1 MVSKMLMT
9 INDNDDDNI
18 DDNNYTFFNHI
29 VALKGISGNVGLFWD

>member
-18 DDNNYTFFNHI
+18 DDNNYTFFNCLTI
-29 VALKGISGNVGLFWD
+29 